1 MINLLLKSALNSLTI
16 NKVRTFL
23 TILGIVIGIS
33 SVITLLNLGQAAQ
46 SYIENSVSSIGTS
59 LISIIPGKMKVGSF
73 GPAALDA
80 LTSSSFSFDEVK
92 KLINSPRYFVN
103 GVSTESTRSYTLQ
116 YQNISK
122 INNITGAY
130 GDYWQVRKIEIQTGR
145 ELTLKDNEQLA
156 KVAVIGPDMISKLF
170 NDEEP
175 VGKKFKVNNQ
185 TFTVIG
191 VTKSRGSNGFQNL
204 DEVVIIPLTTYQKYL
219 TGDTKVR
226 TVYASAKDPKNIG
239 LAQDELAN
247 NLAKIRN
254 IKPGAENDFTISSS
268 AQALSILTSI
278 TDVFTVFLAAIGGIS
293 LLVGGIGIM
302 NIMFVTVKERTR
314 EIGLRKALGAKRRDI
329 LLQFLSEA
337 VVVTVL
343 GGVIGTVI
351 GISLTFLITTLA
363 ALPFAVD
370 IFTVLVAVGVSAGI
384 GLIFG
389 IYPAWQAAKLSPI
402 EALRYE

>member
-1 MINLLLKSALNSLTI
+1 MIRLLLKSALNSLTI

-59 LISIIPGKMKVGSF
+59 LITVIPGKMKVSSF

-80 LTSSSFSFDEVK
+80 LSSSSFSFDEIK
-92 KLINSPRYFVN
+92 KLINSPRYFVD
-103 GVSTESTRSYTLQ
+103 GISTESTRSYTLQ

-122 INNITGAY
+122 INNITGEY
-130 GDYWQVRKIEIQTGR
+130 GDYWKVRKIEIQSGR
-145 ELTLKDNEQLA
+145 ELNQKDNDQLA

-170 NDEEP
+170 NNEEP

-185 TFTVIG
+185 TFTVVG

-219 TGDTKVR
+219 TGDSKIR
-226 TVYASAKDPKNIG
+226 TVYASAKDPKNISIT
-239 LAQDELAN
+239 QDEITT

-314 EIGLRKALGAKRRDI
+314 EIGLRKALGAKRSDI

-343 GGVIGTVI
+343 GGVIGTAI
-351 GISLTFLITTLA
+351 GISLTFLITTIA
-363 ALPFAVD
+363 SLPFAVD
-370 IFTVLVAVGVSAGI
+370 FLTVAIAVGVSAAI